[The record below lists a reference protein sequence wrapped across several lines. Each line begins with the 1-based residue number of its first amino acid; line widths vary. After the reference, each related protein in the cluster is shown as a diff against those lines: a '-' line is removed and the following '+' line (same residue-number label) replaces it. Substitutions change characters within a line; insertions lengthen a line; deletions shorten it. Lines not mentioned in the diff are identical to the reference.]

1 MQKKIFTTK
10 DGSPS
15 IFIDE
20 LNETYHSRHGAL
32 TESDY
37 VYINKGLSYWL
48 ENNNIKE
55 VKIFEMGLG
64 TGLNAYL
71 SYIYSL
77 EHQLSIDYVSIEKF
91 PLNKN
96 EIENL
101 KMKDILPEAQYH
113 HFFDQL
119 HNSKWNLIHKV
130 SDFSFHKIKGDFFGM
145 KLGQNFD
152 VLFYDAF
159 GYLAQSE
166 MWEKKAL
173 EICFNLLKTEGIWV
187 SYCSKGQVR
196 RDLEKVGFSVE
207 RLEGPPG
214 KREMLRA
221 IKLV

>member
-1 MQKKIFTTK
+1 MKKKIFTTK

-55 VKIFEMGLG
+55 VNIFEMGLG

-77 EHQLSIDYVSIEKF
+77 EHQLSINYVSIEKF

-96 EIENL
+96 EI
-101 KMKDILPEAQYH
+101 
-113 HFFDQL
+113 
-119 HNSKWNLIHKV
+119 
-130 SDFSFHKIKGDFFGM
+130 
-145 KLGQNFD
+145 
-152 VLFYDAF
+152 
-159 GYLAQSE
+159 
-166 MWEKKAL
+166 
-173 EICFNLLKTEGIWV
+173 
-187 SYCSKGQVR
+187 
-196 RDLEKVGFSVE
+196 
-207 RLEGPPG
+207 
-214 KREMLRA
+214 
-221 IKLV
+221 